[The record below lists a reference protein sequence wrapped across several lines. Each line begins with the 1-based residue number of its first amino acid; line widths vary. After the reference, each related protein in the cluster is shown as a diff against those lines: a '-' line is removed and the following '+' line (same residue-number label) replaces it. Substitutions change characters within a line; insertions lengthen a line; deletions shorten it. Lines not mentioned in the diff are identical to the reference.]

1 LRLHDERCG
10 GKTKFAAVGISVLM
24 CTRKRE
30 GEGGAHGGGRRGEEV
45 VAAVFVKKG
54 EEGMEDEGAAMGKE
68 KEKMGCFSSGGGV
81 RKRGEEEAPS

>member
-1 LRLHDERCG
+1 
-10 GKTKFAAVGISVLM
+10 
-24 CTRKRE
+24 
-30 GEGGAHGGGRRGEEV
+30 

-81 RKRGEEEAPS
+81 RKRGEEEEAPS